1 MMRLLVAILTAR
13 VLAVVLLLVAS
24 CRWVFLPVGL
34 AVILVIV
41 CLRRGLVLR
50 LSMGL
55 PPLIR
60 IWCPPL
66 VWMLVS
72 GLSMAAAPRSTIRN
86 CARLTVVLSL
96 SCLAMPMVAV
106 LMRMRLM
113 RLYAARL
120 SVGIVLLVL

>member
-1 MMRLLVAILTAR
+1 MMRVLVAMLTAR

-34 AVILVIV
+34 AVILAIV

-50 LSMGL
+50 LSTGL

-60 IWCPPL
+60 TWCLRL
-66 VWMLVS
+66 VWMLAS
-72 GLSMAAAPRSTIRN
+72 GLSMAAAPRNTTASFV
-86 CARLTVVLSL
+86 RLIAVRSL
-96 SCLAMPMVAV
+96 SCPAMPLVAV
-106 LMRMRLM
+106 LMRMRLT